1 MGWHFLGQ
9 LGYCISLAVHCIL
22 SPGALAAWLRL
33 KHPDTVVGS
42 VATSAPVLA
51 KVDFSEYLEV
61 VNASLATS
69 EKGEERGGARGVG
82 PGSDTVRGI
91 TVQVQ
96 TS

>member
-1 MGWHFLGQ
+1 MTLAIECDAISWLK
-9 LGYCISLAVHCIL
+9 LTCIASVFPFPMNYF

-51 KVDFSEYLEV
+51 KVDFCEYLEV

-69 EKGEERGGARGVG
+69 EKGEQRGRAR
-82 PGSDTVRGI
+82 
-91 TVQVQ
+91 Q
-96 TS
+96 